1 MERWSSRPEEPHPG
15 RSARSVREPLDSHG
29 SRCSAVSMAQLPM
42 CEERRICAAKPI
54 KPVACSFS
62 SVDPASNARVVHLGQ
77 IWQGFVAAMMKRP
90 APDRSANERQR
101 LRAGGGL
108 EAVRRRHR
116 QRRPPHTAFKET
128 ADEPGSFLTLY
139 QTAHSESIVD
149 RWHNFA
155 LRPCWSAAR
164 AASPS
169 ASVFSAFRS
178 TTQRPAHLKLKGPA

>member
-1 MERWSSRPEEPHPG
+1 MERWSSRPEESHPRALPDPCVNLSIHTAPDARPFPWHSCQCAKSVG
-15 RSARSVREPLDSHG
+15 FVRRSRSNQSRAPL
-29 SRCSAVSMAQLPM
+29 V
-42 CEERRICAAKPI
+42 
-54 KPVACSFS
+54 
-62 SVDPASNARVVHLGQ
+62 VDPASNARVVHLGQ